1 MYFKKENYTN
11 DMEILFTRNN
21 LVTESATIV
30 DTGVTADNEGNKYVT
45 QGTLIDSTGAVVT
58 QKGSGGSETLSA
70 TPVGILYRTVNVKNG
85 SELCSLIIEG
95 YVRTDR
101 VLGDFAEAAQKLIK
115 AALPKVT
122 FK

>member
-30 DTGVTADNEGNKYVT
+30 DASISADNEGNKYVT

-58 QKGSGGSETLSA
+58 QKGSSGAETLSA

-85 SELCSLIIEG
+85 SEPCSLIIEG
-95 YVRTDR
+95 YVRADR
-101 VLGDFAEAAQKLIK
+101 VLGNFAEAAQKLIK